1 MHLGVVVHGLH
12 RRDVDDYADVGI
24 GDESLEAMSATGDDY
39 SSAFGHRVL
48 NRGDNFFGRVDQP
61 DVIRPRTVPLVEA
74 LVDDSAIAGIVGA
87 NLRCLDPSFS
97 GH

>member
-12 RRDVDDYADVGI
+12 RRDVNDNADLGI

-48 NRGDNFFGRVDQP
+48 NRGNNFLGRVDQP

-74 LVDDSAIAGIVGA
+74 LVDDSAIAGIVGSDFGRFD
-87 NLRCLDPSFS
+87 LRLSAQ
-97 GH
+97 